1 MISPPLADFL
11 RSRRAD
17 CNARFAAARRL
28 WPRLDAGDFSLF
40 LRDQMSPLAAAVDA
54 SESYIVLDQAYD
66 LGLRLVAE
74 KLAGPAA
81 ISPAINSLWGDA
93 FPTMAPLIATAPRKI
108 IGSLSNAAHHLSTT
122 PDARPEIWQRRLVEL
137 APLCSNADEL
147 LTVAQTLAW
156 RAGLAHYRVPALT
169 SADALPQQLALAAL
183 EAPSGADWPEV
194 RDAHLSDPWFG
205 YPETDSRDR
214 RVGAFRGF
222 GGLFLT
228 PPLVSLSA
236 SQILVR
242 SGDEAWILVADA
254 FGATFHRATPGE
266 ISGASPGLPPPSGFP
281 FLPPGHKPTSGII
294 HGTTYAVTT
303 AQSHSIWL
311 GSTSSLR

>member
-1 MISPPLADFL
+1 MIAPPLADFL
-11 RSRRAD
+11 RARRAD

-28 WPRLDAGDFSLF
+28 RPRLDAGDFSLF
-40 LRDQMSPLAAAVDA
+40 LRDQVSPLASAVDA
-54 SESYIVLDQAYD
+54 GESYIVLDQAYD

-81 ISPAINSLWGDA
+81 FSPAINSLWATA
-93 FPTMAPLIATAPRKI
+93 FPAMATLIATAPRRV
-108 IGSLSNAAHHLSTT
+108 IGSLSNAAHHLSAT
-122 PDARPEIWQRRLVEL
+122 PDARPEIWQRRLIEL
-137 APLCSNADEL
+137 APLCSNVDEL

-156 RAGLAHYRVPALT
+156 RAGFAHYRVPALT
-169 SADALPQQLALAAL
+169 AVDSLPPALALAAL
-183 EAPSGADWPEV
+183 EAPSDSNWDEV

-205 YPETDSRDR
+205 YSHGR

-228 PPLVSLSA
+228 PPLVTLSE
-236 SQILVR
+236 SHLLVR

-254 FGATFHRATPGE
+254 FGATFHRASSDE
-266 ISGASPGLPPPSGFP
+266 IQGASPILPPKSGFP
-281 FLPPGHKPTSGII
+281 FLPPGQKPTSGVIL
-294 HGTTYAVTT
+294 GTTYAVTT

-311 GSTSSLR
+311 GPISSQR